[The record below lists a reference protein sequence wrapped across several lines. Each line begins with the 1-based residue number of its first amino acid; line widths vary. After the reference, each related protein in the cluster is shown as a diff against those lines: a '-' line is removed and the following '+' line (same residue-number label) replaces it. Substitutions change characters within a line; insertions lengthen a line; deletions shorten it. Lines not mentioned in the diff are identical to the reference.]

1 MSYPYKAIEKKWQK
15 YWNDKKTFIT
25 NLDDNQK
32 PKMYLLD
39 MFPYPSG
46 NGLHVGHPKGYCA
59 TDIMARFKMM
69 QGYQVL
75 HPIGWDAFGLPAEQY
90 ALNTGN
96 NPRTFTQN
104 NIDNFRKQL
113 QKIGFTFDYTKEV
126 NTTDPKYY
134 QWTQWIFIQLYKK
147 GLASLEEVEVNFCP
161 ELGTVLANEEI
172 LNHNGQMV
180 SERGHFPV
188 IKKPMRQWVLKITHY
203 AEKLLKGLE
212 KLDWPNSVKELQK
225 NWIGKSNGAIVNFP
239 VTDTNEI
246 VQTFTSQIDTIF
258 GVTFLVI
265 SPEHPLVHHL
275 TTEQYYQDV
284 EKYILS
290 AKSKTNLM
298 RQEDNTLKTGV
309 FTGRYAIHPLTQE
322 KLPIWIGDYVLNTYG
337 TGAIMAVP
345 SGDQRDFLFAKN
357 HKLPIKWIFDTI
369 DKTKSF
375 SGKKNYINS
384 HFLNNLTEEEAK
396 EKSLKKLEELK
407 MAQPFT
413 TYKLRDWLFSRQRYW
428 GEPFPIIYWDDNTIS
443 TLEEKDLPL
452 ILPKIDNIKPSKDG
466 LAPLANAKSSWL
478 EVIRKDGV
486 RGRREVNTMP
496 QWAGSCWYYLAYLLK
511 KDNHSY
517 YDFTSEIAKKRFKH
531 WLPVDLYVGGQE
543 HAVLHLLYAR
553 FWHLVLY
560 DLDLVPVSEPFMKL
574 VNQGMILGPN
584 NEKMSKSRGNVIN
597 PDDII
602 EQYGADTLRVY
613 EMFMGPITASLP
625 WQENGL
631 VGISKFLTRVYRL
644 FTDKE
649 YQEKIS
655 QDNNNNLNHIYHQT
669 VAKVTKD
676 IENLDFNTAIAQLM
690 IFINYCYKSSTL
702 YQEYLTN
709 FVKLLNPFAPHL
721 SEELWLL
728 LKNKDSISK
737 ASWPKF
743 DKKYLVNATVVIA
756 IQINGKTKLT
766 LEIDNNLSQNQTLEL
781 VENNIK
787 VQSYLQNKTIIKK
800 ICIANKIVNFVIK

>member
-1 MSYPYKAIEKKWQK
+1 MSYPYKKIEAKWQK
-15 YWNDKKTFIT
+15 YWSANKTFLS
-25 NLDDNQK
+25 NLDDIKK

-59 TDIMARFKMM
+59 TDIISRFKIM

-96 NPRTFTQN
+96 NPETFTKT

-126 NTTDPKYY
+126 NTTDPNYY
-134 QWTQWIFIQLYKK
+134 RWTQWIFIKLYQQ
-147 GLASLEEVEVNFCP
+147 GLASLEDVEVNFCP

-172 LNHNGQMV
+172 INVNGKMV

-203 AEKLLKGLE
+203 AEKLLKGLD
-212 KLDWPNSVKELQK
+212 KLYWPNSVKELQR

-239 VTDTNEI
+239 VANQNEI
-246 VQTFTSQIDTIF
+246 VQVFTSQVDTIF

-275 TTEQYYQDV
+275 TTAKYYKDV
-284 EKYILS
+284 EKYILA

-298 RQEDNTLKTGV
+298 RQEDSTLKTGV
-309 FTGRYAIHPLTQE
+309 FTGSYAIHPLTKE
-322 KLPIWIGDYVLNTYG
+322 KLPIWIGDYVLNSYG

-345 SGDQRDFLFAKN
+345 CGDQRDFLFAKN
-357 HKLPIKWIFDTI
+357 HKLEIKWIFSTN
-369 DKTKSF
+369 DKTKAFTGEKS
-375 SGKKNYINS
+375 YINS
-384 HFLNNLTEEEAK
+384 KFINSLSEQEAK
-396 EKSLKKLEELK
+396 PKMLAELTTLKV
-407 MAQPFT
+407 AQPHIS
-413 TYKLRDWLFSRQRYW
+413 YKLRDWLFSRQRYW
-428 GEPFPIIYWDDNTIS
+428 GEPFPIVYWEDNTIT
-443 TLEEKDLPL
+443 TLDEKELPL
-452 ILPKIDNIKPSKDG
+452 ILPKIANIKPSKDG
-466 LAPLANAKSSWL
+466 LAPLANAKASWL
-478 EVIRKDGV
+478 EVVRKDGV
-486 RGRREVNTMP
+486 KGRREVNTMP

-511 KDNHSY
+511 KDNNGY
-517 YDFTSEIAKKRFKH
+517 YDFNSKEAKKRFKH

-560 DLDLVPVSEPFMKL
+560 DLKLVPVAEPFMKL

-602 EQYGADTLRVY
+602 EKYGADTLRVY

-631 VGISKFLTRVYRL
+631 VGIYKFLTRIYRL
-644 FTDKE
+644 FTDE
-649 YQEKIS
+649 QYQTKIS
-655 QDNNNNLNHIYHQT
+655 QENNHTLDYIYHQT

-690 IFINYCYKSSTL
+690 IFINHCYKSSTI
-702 YQEYLTN
+702 YQDYLVN
-709 FVKLLNPFAPHL
+709 FLKLLNPFAPHL
-721 SEELWLL
+721 SEELWSLL
-728 LKNKDSISK
+728 NQKDSISH
-737 ASWPKF
+737 AEWPKY
-743 DKKYLVNATVVIA
+743 DKKFLINEKVTIA
-756 IQINGKTKLT
+756 IQINGKTRVT
-766 LEIDNNLSQNQTLEL
+766 LEINNNLSQKETLEL
-781 VENNIK
+781 VEDNPR
-787 VQSYLQNKTIIKK
+787 VQEYLKKKTIIKK
-800 ICIANKIVNFVIK
+800 ICIVNKIVNFVVK

>member
-15 YWNDKKTFIT
+15 YWKDKKIFFT
-25 NLDDNQK
+25 NLDDKKK

-59 TDIMARFKMM
+59 TDIIARTKMM
-69 QGYQVL
+69 QGYNVL

-96 NPRTFTQN
+96 NPKIFTRT
-104 NIDNFRKQL
+104 NINNFRKQL

-126 NTTDPKYY
+126 NTTDPNYY
-134 QWTQWIFIQLYKK
+134 KWTQWIFIKLYQQ
-147 GLASLEEVEVNFCP
+147 GLASLEDVDVNFCP

-172 LNHNGQMV
+172 INVNGKMV

-203 AEKLLKGLE
+203 ADKLLKGLDI
-212 KLDWPNSVKELQK
+212 LDWPHSIKELQK
-225 NWIGKSNGAIVNFP
+225 NWIGKSNGTIVNFS
-239 VTDTNEI
+239 VAEKNEI
-246 VQTFTSQIDTIF
+246 IQVFTSQIDTIF
-258 GVTFLVI
+258 GTTFLVL
-265 SPEHPLVHHL
+265 SPEHSLVHHL
-275 TTEQYYQDV
+275 TTSEHYKNV
-284 EKYILS
+284 EKYILA

-309 FTGRYAIHPLTQE
+309 FTGSYAIHPLT
-322 KLPIWIGDYVLNTYG
+322 KNKIPIWIGDYVLSTYG

-345 SGDQRDFLFAKN
+345 AGDQRDFLFAKHHN
-357 HKLPIKWIFDTI
+357 LEIKWIFITK
-369 DKTKSF
+369 DKSKAF
-375 SGKKNYINS
+375 LGKKEYINS
-384 HFLNNLTEEEAK
+384 DFLNNLNEEEAK
-396 EKSLKKLEELK
+396 AKVLKKLIAIKLAK
-407 MAQPFT
+407 PHT

-428 GEPFPIIYWDDNTIS
+428 GEPFPIVYWEDNTIS
-443 TLEEKDLPL
+443 TLDEKELPL
-452 ILPKIDNIKPSKDG
+452 ILPQIPDIKPSKEG
-466 LAPLANAKSSWL
+466 LAPLSKAKQSWL
-478 EVIRKDGV
+478 EIVRQDGV
-486 RGRREVNTMP
+486 KGRREINTMP
-496 QWAGSCWYYLAYLLK
+496 QWAGSCWYYLAYLLRNSH
-511 KDNHSY
+511 DSY
-517 YDFTSEIAKKRFKH
+517 HDFTSEIAKKRFKH

-560 DLDLVPVSEPFMKL
+560 DLKLVPVSEPFMKL

-584 NEKMSKSRGNVIN
+584 NEKMSKSRGNIIN

-602 EQYGADTLRVY
+602 KKYGADTLRIY

-631 VGISKFLTRVYRL
+631 IGIHKFLTRIYRL

-649 YQEKIS
+649 YQIKMSMI
-655 QDNNNNLNHIYHQT
+655 NNSELDYIYYQT

-690 IFINYCYKSSTL
+690 IFINHCYKSKTI
-702 YQEYLTN
+702 YQNYLVN
-709 FVKLLNPFAPHL
+709 FLKLLNPFAPHL
-721 SEELWLL
+721 SEELWQLL
-728 LKNKDSISK
+728 NNKNSISNS
-737 ASWPKF
+737 SWPKYE
-743 DKKYLVNATVVIA
+743 KKYLLTKNVIIA

-766 LEIDNNLSQNQTLEL
+766 LE
-781 VENNIK
+781 VENNLTEKETLAIVENNSK
-787 VQSYLQNKTIIKK
+787 VQEYLKNKIILKK
-800 ICIANKIVNFVIK
+800 ICIINKIVNFVFK